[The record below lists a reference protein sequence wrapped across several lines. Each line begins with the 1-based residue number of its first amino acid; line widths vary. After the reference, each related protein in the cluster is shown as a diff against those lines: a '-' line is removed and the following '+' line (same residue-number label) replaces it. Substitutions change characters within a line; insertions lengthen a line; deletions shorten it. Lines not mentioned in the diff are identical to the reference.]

1 MTTLFVRKLTV
12 IDCSYL
18 DARRGLVGESW
29 HVDVEL
35 DGDLNEQGM
44 LFDFGHVKKTL
55 KKLIDSTVD
64 HGLLIPTETE
74 AYKLISEDNDRV
86 ALEFNSHVGQFKH
99 ASPLCAIQ
107 RLPVESISPEAV
119 AQWLEQVAPSV
130 LPENV
135 KAVRFHLH
143 HEIMPADQAHYHY
156 SHGLQQ
162 HDGNCQRIAHGHR
175 SKIEIFMDGER
186 DTALEAEWA
195 EKLRD
200 IYIGTTDHL
209 TGQDEQLHHYAYQAP
224 QGGFELTIPARHCY
238 LMDTE
243 TTVELIACHLADQI
257 KAAHP
262 DRIVKVKA
270 FEGVGK
276 GALAER

>member
-1 MTTLFVRKLTV
+1 MKLFVDNLTNV
-12 IDCSYL
+12 DFSYL
-18 DARRGLVGESW
+18 HPQRGLLGESW
-29 HVDVEL
+29 LVQLEL
-35 DGDLNEQGM
+35 DGSLNEQGM
-44 LFDFGHVKKTL
+44 ICDFGIVKKAV
-55 KKLIDSTVD
+55 KDWFDEVVD
-64 HGLLIPTETE
+64 HTLVVPTGMPRLSYQQAEGYTTLEWQYEDGQPFRCYSPIEAITLVELDEVNEQSLAAWWHDQLLALFPPEYVKGL
-74 AYKLISEDNDRV
+74 
-86 ALEFNSHVGQFKH
+86 
-99 ASPLCAIQ
+99 
-107 RLPVESISPEAV
+107 SISFQPERIDGA
-119 AQWLEQVAPSV
+119 
-130 LPENV
+130 
-135 KAVRFHLH
+135 F
-143 HEIMPADQAHYHY
+143 YHY